1 MSVLTKEDSFED
13 ISGRMEAPRSPR
25 IVMHKNTG
33 PNSGKGRTP
42 MNRSHYKRSAGN
54 LRNQIPSPNEQAA
67 LKPMMNQDI
76 NTTDSY
82 E

>member
-1 MSVLTKEDSFED
+1 
-13 ISGRMEAPRSPR
+13 
-25 IVMHKNTG
+25 
-33 PNSGKGRTP
+33 

-82 E
+82 EQELSIDTFRQQVDFSLDGNNNTRTAFDKTQN

>member
-1 MSVLTKEDSFED
+1 MSVLTKEESFEEF
-13 ISGRMEAPRSPR
+13 SGRMELPRSPR
-25 IVMHKNTG
+25 IVMNKNTV
-33 PNSGKGRTP
+33 NSAKGRSP

-54 LRNQIPSPNEQAA
+54 LRNQIPSPVEAA

-76 NTTDSY
+76 NTTESF